1 MLTPHEDV
9 VSRAQEL
16 SELDTLLGAAVSGG
30 PQCAVVEGPPGIG
43 KTALCEAFAAR
54 HPDLAVLRAEG
65 SAWERGL
72 HGGILAQLGVVPA
85 RTADAGPADTEPAGT
100 EPADAARAEAESGE
114 AAPVE
119 AMTVDAWGPDTDQ
132 PPWLPAGR
140 AALDAL
146 ARLAAAG
153 PALVVLD
160 AVEHADALSLEAL
173 AYAVRRVRGPLV
185 VLATH
190 RPAGSLPGSP
200 AAAFADAVRAR
211 RILLGPLGPEA
222 LRELAAARA
231 GLDLT
236 LEATQALWRVSRGN
250 PELALEALASGAES
264 IGAEA
269 LSAEGPRAVVRSV
282 AARAAAALGQLPES
296 ARALVEAVSV
306 LGGTPTG
313 AVAARLAGL
322 PEGDPA
328 ALLAAADAAWAA
340 GLLECRTVAGT
351 LQLTI
356 RDPLLQDAVHEALGP
371 AERAALHT
379 RAAELAGSTRDR
391 VRHLVAAAVMPDA
404 GLAAEADRLAAEEAG
419 EGDWSAAADAL
430 VAASQLHVDPAL
442 SEDRLLRAAEA
453 MVGAGDLPRAA
464 PLARRIESL
473 PQSAARDAVLAY
485 YAIHKGHARRAAAL
499 LDRAWETRPPL
510 GSTDLAARI
519 AQYRVLDSLAEW
531 DIPALLHWTET
542 AVRLAGPDSTAGVEA
557 RAMLGLGLG
566 SAGRLAEARAAYEEL
581 AATPALGARDQR
593 LHLGRGWLALAVDEF
608 DEARLELRAAITSA
622 RSPGSLRITLWAYA
636 WLARAE
642 FAVGRWDEALA
653 AARTGLALNAQ
664 VRMDLVAPI
673 LHFTAAQVHALRGD
687 SAEAAEQSRLAQPGP
702 EAYPVMQLAGALAA
716 SAVAESVGDYPGVL
730 RAFEPIVRMDRTRG
744 IDEPGFWPWQDV
756 YANAL
761 VMTGRVDAADAFL
774 RPLEADAGRAN
785 HRSTIARL
793 GYVRGRILG
802 ARGALDDAVACFEK
816 ALAALEG
823 LPLPYNTARGR
834 FAYGQTLRRFGRRRD
849 ATEILA
855 AARDAFAGVGAR
867 VYVARCEREL
877 QAAGTGIFRA
887 APRLLRGQFPAA
899 PYPGTQHPATQQ
911 HHAPAHDAGPAP
923 VPPVPAFTAQETAV
937 ARLVA
942 AGLSNRDAAR
952 ELFVSVKTVQYHL
965 TRIYAKLGIAS
976 RAELAAV
983 YRPPADESPAANSS

>member
-16 SELDTLLGAAVSGG
+16 SELDTLLGVAASGAA
-30 PQCAVVEGPPGIG
+30 QCAVLEGPHGIG

-54 HPDLAVLRAEG
+54 HPELAVRRAEA
-65 SAWERGL
+65 SAWEHGL
-72 HGGILAQLGVVPA
+72 RGGILAQLGVLPA
-85 RTADAGPADTEPAGT
+85 YSADAGPTE
-100 EPADAARAEAESGE
+100 DS
-114 AAPVE
+114 
-119 AMTVDAWGPDTDQ
+119 WGRDTDQ
-132 PPWLPAGR
+132 PSWLPAGR
-140 AALDAL
+140 AALEAL
-146 ARLAAAG
+146 SRLAANG

-160 AVEHADALSLEAL
+160 AIEHADTLSLEAL
-173 AYAVRRVRGPLV
+173 AYAVRRVHDPLV

-190 RPAGSLPGSP
+190 GPAGRLPGSP
-200 AAAFADAVRAR
+200 AAAFADAARAR
-211 RILLGPLGPEA
+211 RIVLDPLAPEA

-231 GLDLT
+231 KVDLT
-236 LEATQALWRVSRGN
+236 PEATQALWRVSRGN
-250 PELALEALASGAES
+250 PALALEALANGAES
-264 IGAEA
+264 IGAEGLA
-269 LSAEGPRAVVRSV
+269 AHGPRAVVPSV
-282 AARAAAALGQLPES
+282 AARAAAALARLPPG

-313 AVAARLAGL
+313 AVAAQLAGL
-322 PEGDPA
+322 PEGNA
-328 ALLAAADAAWAA
+328 EALLAAADAAWSA

-356 RDPLLQDAVHEALGP
+356 RDPLLRDAVEEALGP

-391 VRHLVAAAVMPDA
+391 LRHLVAAAVMPDD

-419 EGDWSAAADAL
+419 EGDWSAVADAL

-442 SEDRLLRAAEA
+442 REDRLLRAAEA
-453 MVGAGDLPRAA
+453 MVGAGDLPSAT
-464 PLARRIESL
+464 PLARRVESL

-485 YAIHKGHARRAAAL
+485 YAIHKGHARRAGAL
-499 LDRAWETRPPL
+499 LARAWETRPPL

-531 DIPALLHWTET
+531 DIPALLDWTET

-581 AATPALGARDQR
+581 AATPTLGARDQR
-593 LHLGRGWLALAVDEF
+593 LHLGRGWLALGVDEL

-642 FAVGRWDEALA
+642 FSVGRWDEALA
-653 AARTGLALNAQ
+653 AARTGITLNAP
-664 VRMDLVAPI
+664 VGMDLLAPI
-673 LHFTAAQVHALRGD
+673 LHFTAAQIHALRGD

-702 EAYPVMQLAGALAA
+702 EAYPVMHLAGALAA
-716 SAVAESVGDYPGVL
+716 AAVAESLGDYAGVL
-730 RAFEPIVRMDRTRG
+730 RAFEPIVRMDRSRG
-744 IDEPGFWPWQDV
+744 IDAPGFWPWQDV

-761 VMTGRVDAADAFL
+761 VMTGRIDDADAFL
-774 RPLEADAGRAN
+774 RPLEAAARSAE

-802 ARGALDDAVACFEK
+802 AQGSLDDAVACFEG
-816 ALAALEG
+816 ALAALDG

-849 ATEILA
+849 ATEVLA
-855 AARDAFAGVGAR
+855 AARDAFAGVGAQ

-877 QAAGTGIFRA
+877 QAAGTGIFRT
-887 APRLLRGQFPAA
+887 APHYQRGQHQVGQYPAA
-899 PYPGTQHPATQQ
+899 QHPGAQYPGTQQPGAPHRGGHDPGAPHPAQ
-911 HHAPAHDAGPAP
+911 APETGSSSGPS
-923 VPPVPAFTAQETAV
+923 VPAFTAQETAV

-965 TRIYAKLGIAS
+965 TRIYAKLGIGS

-983 YRPPADESPAANSS
+983 YRPPADESSATNSS

>member
-1 MLTPHEDV
+1 MLTPRPDV

-16 SELDTLLGAAVSGG
+16 SDLDMLLGAAASGSA
-30 PQCAVVEGPPGIG
+30 QSAVLEGPPGIG
-43 KTALCEAFAAR
+43 KTALCEALVAR
-54 HPDLAVLRAEG
+54 HPELAVRRADA
-65 SAWERGL
+65 SAWEHGL
-72 HGGILAQLGVVPA
+72 HGGVLAQLDVLPQ
-85 RTADAGPADTEPAGT
+85 RTAEVRPAEGSWAP
-100 EPADAARAEAESGE
+100 EA
-114 AAPVE
+114 
-119 AMTVDAWGPDTDQ
+119 DQ
-132 PPWLPAGR
+132 PSWLAAGR

-146 ARLAAAG
+146 ALFAAGG
-153 PALVVLD
+153 PALVLLD
-160 AVEHADALSLEAL
+160 AVEHADTLSLEAL
-173 AYAVRRVRGPLV
+173 AYAVRRVHGPLV

-190 RPAGSLPGSP
+190 GPAGGLPGSP

-211 RILLGPLGPEA
+211 RIVLGPLSPEA
-222 LRELAAARA
+222 LRELAASHA
-231 GLDLT
+231 GVELT
-236 LEATQALWRVSRGN
+236 PEAAQALWRASRGN
-250 PELALEALASGAES
+250 PQLALEALASGAEA
-264 IGAEA
+264 IGPEELAA
-269 LSAEGPRAVVRSV
+269 RGPRAVVPSV
-282 AARAAAALGQLPES
+282 AARADAELSRLPAP

-306 LGGTPTG
+306 LGGTPAG

-322 PEGDPA
+322 PEGDTA
-328 ALLAAADAAWAA
+328 ALLSASDAAWAA
-340 GLLECRTVAGT
+340 GLLECRTVAGA

-356 RDPLLQDAVHEALGP
+356 RDPLLRDAVHEALGP
-371 AERAALHT
+371 SERTALHA
-379 RAAELAGSTRDR
+379 RAAELAGSTRER
-391 VRHLVAAAVMPDA
+391 VGHLVAAAVMPDA
-404 GLAAEADRLAAEEAG
+404 GLAAEVDRLAAEEAG
-419 EGDWSAAADAL
+419 EGDWGAAADAL
-430 VAASQLHVDPAL
+430 VAASQLHVDPSL
-442 SEDRLLRAAEA
+442 REDRLLRAAEA

-485 YAIHKGHARRAAAL
+485 YSIHRGHAPRAAAL
-499 LDRAWETRPPL
+499 LDRAWATKPLL
-510 GSTDLAARI
+510 GSGDLAARI
-519 AQYRVLDSLAEW
+519 AQYRVLDSLATW
-531 DIPALLHWTET
+531 NIPALLEWAET

-566 SAGRLAEARAAYEEL
+566 SAGRLDQARAAYQEL

-593 LHLGRGWLALAVDEF
+593 LHLGRGWLALGVDEL
-608 DEARLELRAAITSA
+608 DEARLELRAAITPA

-642 FAVGRWDEALA
+642 FSVGRWDEALA
-653 AARTGLALNAQ
+653 AARTGIALNAP
-664 VRMDLVAPI
+664 VGMDLVAPL

-687 SAEAAEQSRLAQPGP
+687 SAAASEQSRLAQPGP

-716 SAVAESVGDYPGVL
+716 AAVAESVGDYAGVL
-730 RAFEPIVRMDRTRG
+730 RAFEPMVRMDRTQG

-761 VMTGRVDAADAFL
+761 VMTGRLDEADAFL
-774 RPLEADAGRAN
+774 RPLEAAARSAN

-802 ARGALDDAVACFEK
+802 AQGRLDDAVACFEA

-849 ATEILA
+849 ATEVLA
-855 AARDAFAGVGAR
+855 AARDAFAGVGAQ

-877 QAAGTGIFRA
+877 QAAGTGVFRA
-887 APRLLRGQFPAA
+887 APSLAAPSFPAPA
-899 PYPGTQHPATQQ
+899 LGGAQHPAS
-911 HHAPAHDAGPAP
+911 AADAGPSP
-923 VPPVPAFTAQETAV
+923 VPSVPAFTAQETAV

-965 TRIYAKLGIAS
+965 TRIYAKLGIGS

-983 YRPPADESPAANSS
+983 YRPPADESSAANNS